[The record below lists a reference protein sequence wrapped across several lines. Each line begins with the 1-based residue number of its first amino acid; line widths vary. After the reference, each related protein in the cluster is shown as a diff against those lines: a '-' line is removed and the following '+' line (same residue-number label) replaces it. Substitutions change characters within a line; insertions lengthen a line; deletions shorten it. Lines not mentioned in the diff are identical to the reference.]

1 MAKNWKPYKK
11 LHRWPGLIISFV
23 LLYYGFTGIIMNHR
37 ELLSGID
44 FNRRI
49 LPSNYEYRNWNN
61 AALKGSLSIGED
73 SILVYG
79 NIGIWLTDSA
89 FTHYSAFS
97 SGFPEGVDN
106 IRIFDIHMTPDGSLF
121 AASFSGLYG
130 YDRNSREWKRFE
142 TDGSERRFLG
152 IESIGDTVYAV
163 NRSYLFAG
171 KVDGTDTEFRIE
183 NLSPPP
189 GYDRKVTLFQTVWQ
203 IHSGEI
209 FGLPGKVYVD
219 LLGLVTIFLSVTGII
234 WFFAPGWIRSRVRR
248 NRDARPLVRTGRWS
262 LRWHNNVGAW
272 TFVLLIVLYLTGMFL
287 RPPLLI
293 AIGNAKVLPLRYTHL
308 NQPNPWYDKLRDLHY
323 DEERNSLF
331 LATSEGIFGMDPTVM
346 KPELPVSQPPV
357 SVMGITVFDRYNE
370 GYFLIGSFS
379 GLFAWNPD
387 RPGVLNFITGEPYT
401 DTGTGRPVGDY
412 KITGMITDTRGRS
425 YIAEYGA
432 GILPLHHDGSL
443 PAMPV
448 EIIKESRISLW
459 SVCLE
464 IHTGRIFENLAGMFY
479 ILIVPLAGITGI
491 IVVFSGYMVW
501 RRKYRR
507 KGYENILDNTR

>member
-1 MAKNWKPYKK
+1 MVKNWKSYKK

-37 ELLSGID
+37 DLLSGID

-49 LPSNYEYRNWNN
+49 LPSNYDYKNWNN
-61 AALKGSLSIGED
+61 AALKGSIVIGED

-79 NIGIWLTDSA
+79 NVGIWLTDSA
-89 FTHYSAFS
+89 FADYSSFTG
-97 SGFPEGVDN
+97 GFPKGVDN

-121 AASFSGLYG
+121 AAAFSGLYG

-142 TDGSERRFLG
+142 TEGRERRFMG

-171 KVDGTDTEFRIE
+171 KCEGTETEFHI
-183 NLSPPP
+183 NNPSPPP
-189 GYDRKVTLFQTVWQ
+189 GYDNKVTLFQTVWQ

-209 FGLPGKVYVD
+209 FGLPGQVFVD

-234 WFFAPGWIRSRVRR
+234 WFFAPGWIKNRVRR
-248 NRDARPLVRTGRWS
+248 NRDASSLVRTGKWS

-272 TFVLLIVLYLTGMFL
+272 TFILLILLYLTGMFL

-293 AIGNAKVLPLRYTHL
+293 AIGNAKVLPLRHTHL
-308 NQPNPWYDKLRDLHY
+308 DQPNPWYDKLRDLHY
-323 DEERNSLF
+323 DEARNRLF
-331 LATSEGIFGMDPTVM
+331 LATTEGIFGMDASLM
-346 KPELPVSQPPV
+346 QPELPVGQPPV
-357 SVMGITVFDRYNE
+357 SVMGINVFEKFRD
-370 GYFLIGSFS
+370 GYFLIGSFT

-387 RPGVLNFITGEPYT
+387 RPGVVNFVTGEPYT
-401 DTGTGRPVGDY
+401 DPGTGRPVGDY
-412 KITGMITDTRGRS
+412 KITGMITDAGGRR

-432 GILPLHHDGSL
+432 GVMPLHHARPVPEM
-443 PAMPV
+443 PA
-448 EIIKESRISLW
+448 EIIEESRISLW
-459 SVCLE
+459 SLCLE
-464 IHTGRIFENLAGMFY
+464 IHTGRIFENLTGMFY

-501 RRKYRR
+501 RRKYRK
-507 KGYENILDNTR
+507 KGYENILE

>member
-1 MAKNWKPYKK
+1 MGKNWKSYKK

-37 ELLSGID
+37 KTLSGID

-49 LPSNYEYRNWNN
+49 MPSNYEYKNWNN
-61 AALKGSLSIGED
+61 AALKGSLAIGED

-79 NIGIWLTDSA
+79 NVGIWLTDSA
-89 FTHYSAFS
+89 FNGYSSFS
-97 SGFPEGVDN
+97 AGFPKGVDN
-106 IRIFDIHMTPDGSLF
+106 IRIFDIHMTSDGSLF
-121 AASFSGLYG
+121 AAAFSGLYG
-130 YDRNSREWKRFE
+130 YDRKNREWKRFAIGGKE
-142 TDGSERRFLG
+142 KRFMG
-152 IESIGDTVYAV
+152 IESIRDTVYAV

-171 KVDGTDTEFRIE
+171 KADGTDTQFRIR
-183 NLSPPP
+183 NIAPPP

-219 LLGLVTIFLSVTGII
+219 ILGLVTIFLSVTGII
-234 WFFAPGWIRSRVRR
+234 WFFAPGWIKRRVRR
-248 NRDARPLVRTGRWS
+248 NRDATSLVRTGKWS

-293 AIGNAKVLPLRYTHL
+293 AIGNAEVRPLRYTHL
-308 NQPNPWYDKLRDLHY
+308 DQPNPWYDKLRDLHY
-323 DEERNSLF
+323 DDERNRLF
-331 LATSEGIFGMDPTVM
+331 LATSEGIFAMDASLMQPVW
-346 KPELPVSQPPV
+346 PVSQPPV
-357 SVMGITVFDRYNE
+357 SVMGITVFDRYHD

-387 RPGVLNFITGEPYT
+387 RPGVINFITGEPYM
-401 DTGTGRPVGDY
+401 DSGAGRPVGDY
-412 KITGMITDTRGRS
+412 KITGMMTDAGGRR

-443 PAMPV
+443 PEMPA
-448 EIIKESRISLW
+448 EIINESRISLW
-459 SVCLE
+459 SLCLE
-464 IHTGRIFENLAGMFY
+464 IHTGRIFEFLAGMLY
-479 ILIVPLAGITGI
+479 ILIVPLAGIAGI

-501 RRKYRR
+501 RRKYRK
-507 KGYENILDNTR
+507 KGYENILE